1 MSGFVTRTLSR
12 NEAIMDLSRRMGFP
26 WPVAVREK
34 VPLWDAL
41 GLALGEDVTA
51 TDPSP
56 PYDRSLRDGFA
67 VRSFD
72 LVGAGKTSPVF
83 LTVCGEV
90 PMGSMPD
97 LKVGQEQAVLVH
109 TGGAIPAGADSV
121 VMLEDTSLVG
131 DLLEVRRSVQKS
143 ENLLLQGEEYA
154 SGRRLIR
161 KGDILDLRNIAAV
174 ASCGAV
180 TVPVCDLRVAI
191 MSTGDEIV
199 PADSRHILPGMIR
212 DTNSSII
219 MANMTRA
226 GIRGVSR
233 GIVGDDPDKL
243 RAAFNAA
250 LESFDILVMSG
261 GSSVS
266 TRDHSVMLLRELGGG
281 EVPVRGLNISPGKPT
296 IVSGDPSR
304 RKMAVCLPGH
314 PHSCAVISSTFLVP
328 LISSLIM
335 GEPLDRFRKV
345 FLPAGEDVIGRS
357 GVEEFIP
364 VRIGHGGEAIPLWAR
379 SGYLLAMGGSD
390 GLIRLPEN
398 METLRR
404 GASVE
409 VWLW

>member
-12 NEAIMDLSRRMGFP
+12 NEAILELSRRMGFP
-26 WPVAVREK
+26 WAVAVRQK
-34 VPLWDAL
+34 VPLGDAL
-41 GLALGEDVTA
+41 GLAVGDDVIA
-51 TDPSP
+51 LDPSP

-67 VRSFD
+67 VRSSD
-72 LVGAGKTSPVF
+72 LVGAGEASPVF

-90 PMGSMPD
+90 PMGRIPD
-97 LKVGQEQAVLVH
+97 LKVEREEAVLVH

-131 DLLEVRRSVQKS
+131 DLLEVRRSVQKG
-143 ENLLLQGEEYA
+143 ENLLLEGEEY
-154 SGRRLIR
+154 GRGHRLIR
-161 KGDILDLRNIAAV
+161 KGDILDHRNIAAV

-180 TVPVCDLRVAI
+180 AVTVCDLRVAI

-199 PADSRHILPGMIR
+199 PADSQHIVAGMIR

-219 MANMTRA
+219 MANMARA
-226 GIRGVSR
+226 GIKGVSL
-233 GIVGDDPDKL
+233 GVVGDDPEKL
-243 RAAFNAA
+243 RATFNDA
-250 LESFDILVMSG
+250 LESFDVLVMSG

-266 TRDHSVMLLRELGGG
+266 TRDHSLMLLRELGGG
-281 EVPVRGLNISPGKPT
+281 DVPVRGLNISPGKPT

-304 RKMAVCLPGH
+304 KKMAVCLPGH
-314 PHSCAVISSTFLVP
+314 PHSCAVVSSTFLVP

-335 GEPLDRFRKV
+335 GEPIDRFRKV
-345 FLPAGEDVIGRS
+345 FLPAEEDVIGRS

-364 VRIGHGGEAIPLWAR
+364 VRIGPKGEAMPLWAR
-379 SGYLLAMGGSD
+379 SGYLLAMSGSD